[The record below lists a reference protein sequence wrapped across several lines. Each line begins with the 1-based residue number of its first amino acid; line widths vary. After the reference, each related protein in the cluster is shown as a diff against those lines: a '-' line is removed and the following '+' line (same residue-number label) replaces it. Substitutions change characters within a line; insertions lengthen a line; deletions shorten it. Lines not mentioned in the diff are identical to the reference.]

1 MKYEAALFDMD
12 GVLVDSERF
21 INEAAVRMFRE
32 HGLHVRPADFLPF
45 VGAGENRYLGGVAER
60 YGFSI
65 RIERDKART
74 YEIYQEIIRGRL
86 EPLPGAVA
94 FVEDCR
100 SRGLRLALATSADRV
115 KMEANLREI
124 GLPVDTFD
132 ATVNGLDVEH
142 KKPHPDIY
150 LRAAE
155 LVGVA
160 PADCFV
166 VEDAVNGVEAAKRA
180 GCACLAVTGS
190 FSPEELGAADWVVDR
205 LDQAIPL
212 VFAEE

>member
-1 MKYEAALFDMD
+1 MRFEAALFDMD

-21 INEAAVRMFRE
+21 INEAAVRMFHE
-32 HGLHVRPADFLPF
+32 HGLQVRPEDFLPF

-60 YGFSI
+60 YGFPI

-94 FVEDCR
+94 FVEQCR

-124 GLPVDTFD
+124 GLPVEAFD

-155 LVGVA
+155 LVGVL
-160 PADCFV
+160 PGNCFV
-166 VEDAVNGVEAAKRA
+166 VEDAVNGVQAAKRA

-190 FSPEELGAADWVVDR
+190 FSRQELATADWVVDR

-212 VFAEE
+212 VFGEA